1 VHSSLPLQQADF
13 FLPSQS
19 AHALT
24 LRTRTDQLNQD
35 EDDDAAGNELFRSES
50 EPRFFGFKK
59 AAISGLISTLRGPP
73 GKFKFY
79 FHELL
84 LFI

>member
-19 AHALT
+19 AHQIH
-24 LRTRTDQLNQD
+24 QLNQD

-73 GKFKFY
+73 GNFKFY